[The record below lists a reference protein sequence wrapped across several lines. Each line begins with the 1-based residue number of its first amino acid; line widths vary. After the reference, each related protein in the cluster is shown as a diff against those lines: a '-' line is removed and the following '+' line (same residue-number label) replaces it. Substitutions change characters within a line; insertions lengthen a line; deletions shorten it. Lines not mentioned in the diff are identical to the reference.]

1 MTIEYKD
8 SKRIVATSVTTSI
21 QGNNGGSGQHS
32 SGAWAGSGGGGGS
45 SSVGSN
51 SSTSAG
57 GNGGNG
63 TANSITGSSITYAT
77 GGAGS
82 GNASDGTG
90 GSSNANN
97 NNVGQSATANRGSGG
112 GAAKNGTQG
121 GAGSSGIVIIRFTT
135 SGNTYSQSGGTV
147 DTSTVSGQTIISYT
161 TTSGTKTFTPT
172 SSFNVQYLVVG
183 GGGSAGAGGE
193 PTGAGG
199 AGGYLS
205 SSSYAVTPKTYNIEV
220 GAGGAQP
227 STTSGDLGN
236 DGSNSRFDD
245 FIAIGGGAGGGRSN
259 TESIRKGR
267 DGASGGG
274 SGTDVAGSSG
284 ATTGGSATTQTITER
299 PTDVQDNS
307 LLVEKNTARRY
318 WFDANPLFTDDFSS
332 DNGTES
338 GSIYSVSGGKLRG
351 TSNRSSGYKYWAED
365 LGITLS
371 NTAWIVDFDIDF
383 TSISLSSGYGAY
395 NAIQLTDTKGTDG
408 IGLSWIDQTTNSQFY
423 VQKAGS
429 NTPNFTTTIST
440 TGGDG
445 SGKYYVRLIRD
456 GGTFYAKLYS
466 NSTRT
471 TLIEEEQISITST
484 GLQYFQINN
493 FNNSPGTWNGNVSFE
508 IDNLKVYNGVTT
520 ASGGGT
526 WTMQPTFR
534 DDFSTDRWVDMDSS
548 KIGVNTTLER
558 LDFDIKRDG
567 SNDGSALDLG
577 RTLSDTKWRVDYDL
591 SLTTLTESGNSV
603 ILHVGLSDEDQTS
616 DSANSQDAYTLRI
629 DVWSAGQVTKLT
641 DSEAQTLEGTAL
653 HTFTDLTTTDYYISM
668 IRNSATQ
675 CQLII
680 YSDSARTTVVE
691 DSGIKTTTS
700 GINGLR
706 YFKVTNGG
714 GSSGT
719 GAIIGNIKNL
729 KIYNGVTSIN

>member
-8 SKRIVATSVTTSI
+8 SKRITGLSTDVILPTPETISGFTISGTSGKVSESSGTLSFTINSSGQSTLAVKALSANANSSYTLRYKLTITTDDISFSQAGNITSGTTSVTSGIGEDPPNSSYSI
-21 QGNNGGSGQHS
+21 YLKHALHADVSANYSANGSSKDNDWGNGISNGSG
-32 SGAWAGSGGGGGS
+32 ARTKYVEIINNA
-45 SSVGSN
+45 
-51 SSTSAG
+51 
-57 GNGGNG
+57 
-63 TANSITGSSITYAT
+63 SSITTRYTDSSDYT
-77 GGAGS
+77 GGLVTPAWSAQS
-82 GNASDGTG
+82 GAQSGAKGNIFFNFFSQ
-90 GSSNANN
+90 
-97 NNVGQSATANRGSGG
+97 NV
-112 GAAKNGTQG
+112 
-121 GAGSSGIVIIRFTT
+121 SSGSIV
-135 SGNTYSQSGGTV
+135 GT
-147 DTSTVSGQTIISYT
+147 ISEIKLY
-161 TTSGTKTFTPT
+161 
-172 SSFNVQYLVVG
+172 ND
-183 GGGSAGAGGE
+183 A
-193 PTGAGG
+193 
-199 AGGYLS
+199 S
-205 SSSYAVTPKTYNIEV
+205 SSK
-220 GAGGAQP
+220 
-227 STTSGDLGN
+227 
-236 DGSNSRFDD
+236 
-245 FIAIGGGAGGGRSN
+245 
-259 TESIRKGR
+259 
-267 DGASGGG
+267 
-274 SGTDVAGSSG
+274 
-284 ATTGGSATTQTITER
+284 

-307 LLVEKNTARRY
+307 LLVEKDTANRY
-318 WFDANPLFTDDFSS
+318 WFNAESSNTVTFQSDLSSSTGWTTTGSKVSIDTTNEEIDFSFNTDNGDLSHTYYDLTSVSDTKWVLRSQIDIDTVTQGSDVGDVFIFYGIGSTNQNGNESQDFLGLMFRVDNTKTDIFVIETDGTDPNNETTTLFTRQLQAETLYVEMIRESATSFTINLYS
-332 DNGTES
+332 D
-338 GSIYSVSGGKLRG
+338 
-351 TSNRSSGYKYWAED
+351 SGYSTLLESKTITVPSSVQTLRYLKVAGIQGYSD
-365 LGITLS
+365 SQVVGSVPNITLY
-371 NTAWIVDFDIDF
+371 NDV
-383 TSISLSSGYGAY
+383 TSA
-395 NAIQLTDTKGTDG
+395 
-408 IGLSWIDQTTNSQFY
+408 
-423 VQKAGS
+423 
-429 NTPNFTTTIST
+429 TIP
-440 TGGDG
+440 
-445 SGKYYVRLIRD
+445 
-456 GGTFYAKLYS
+456 A
-466 NSTRT
+466 
-471 TLIEEEQISITST
+471 
-484 GLQYFQINN
+484 
-493 FNNSPGTWNGNVSFE
+493 
-508 IDNLKVYNGVTT
+508 
-520 ASGGGT
+520 T